1 MSQPN
6 GRTDGHRRVEPRRLA
21 GHSRLRVGRGGRL
34 MCDGQE
40 VWIVV
45 DPDGRKLPYLADD
58 LDDALRQHSENDG
71 SFIEG
76 VFPYGSKRVGVL

>member
-1 MSQPN
+1 MSM
-6 GRTDGHRRVEPRRLA
+6 E
-21 GHSRLRVGRGGRL
+21 
-34 MCDGQE
+34 CDGQE